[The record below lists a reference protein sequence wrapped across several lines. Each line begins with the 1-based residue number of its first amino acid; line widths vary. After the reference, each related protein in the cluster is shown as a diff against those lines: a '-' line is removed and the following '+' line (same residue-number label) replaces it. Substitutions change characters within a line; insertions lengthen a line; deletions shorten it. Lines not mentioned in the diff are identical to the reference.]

1 MKNHVPAG
9 RGLRF
14 STGWDRLAVIA
25 VTLVF
30 LALLWA
36 AMSGR
41 FDREIGQ
48 AARWL
53 EQGWDRAVA
62 TVRRLGD

>member
-14 STGWDRLAVIA
+14 STGRERVAVIL

-41 FDREIGQ
+41 FDREIAQG
-48 AARWL
+48 ARWL
-53 EQGWDRAVA
+53 EQGWERAA
-62 TVRRLGD
+62 AAVRRLGD

>member
-14 STGWDRLAVIA
+14 SSGRDRFAVIV

-30 LALLWA
+30 LGLLWA

-41 FDREIGQ
+41 FDAEIAQG
-48 AARWL
+48 ARWL
-53 EQGWDRAVA
+53 ERHWDRAVA
-62 TVRRLGD
+62 AVRGMGD